1 MKILVLNAGSSS
13 IKFQLFNMDHSSVMA
28 NGLVE
33 QIGESE
39 SNARIKYNYI
49 NGAEQKKEVK

>member
-1 MKILVLNAGSSS
+1 
-13 IKFQLFNMDHSSVMA
+13 MDHSSVMA

-39 SNARIKYNYI
+39 SNARIKYNDI
-49 NGAEQKKEVK
+49 NGAEQKKEVKE